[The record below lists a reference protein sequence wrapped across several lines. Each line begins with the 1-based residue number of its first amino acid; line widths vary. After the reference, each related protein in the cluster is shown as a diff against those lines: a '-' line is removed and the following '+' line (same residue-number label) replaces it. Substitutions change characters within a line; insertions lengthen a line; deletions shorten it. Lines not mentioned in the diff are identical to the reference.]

1 MSSRERALVNMDTYT
16 DFPAFIKA
24 HKGKIFHYWI
34 YRRVFTPYEQK
45 ECFIDESV
53 FEDTHANSGI
63 IMECIPLGNGDFLL
77 GFQPVDD
84 SDLYNITAFDFV
96 EYYKL
101 SEIRLRRSIEDNG
114 EE

>member
-1 MSSRERALVNMDTYT
+1 MDTYT
-16 DFPAFIKA
+16 DFHAFIKS
-24 HKGKIFHYWI
+24 HEGEIFRYWI

-45 ECFIDESV
+45 ECFMDESI
-53 FEDTHANSGI
+53 FEDTHANVGI
-63 IMECIPLGNGDFLL
+63 IKDCIPLGDGDFLL

-84 SDLYNITAFDFV
+84 CDPYNITAFNFV

-101 SEIRLRRSIEDNG
+101 SEIRLNRPIDNND